1 MRRCHEPCPCPS
13 LPLRTGLA
21 QLQQQ
26 LQLQQQQL
34 QQQVIQSQ
42 AQPFGKLRQILWW
55 KKSCTAL
62 VGWNPFNDGIN
73 HLSAGAGSIHF
84 VSPNVPVLKS
94 IFGTVGFETP
104 YPTWWFLK
112 VGASPSHHGCFNTK
126 SWSIAWMILGYPH
139 GKSLGLIHW
148 VQLTWVGSVPTSVP
162 LSRRMW
168 WCHRHRHLCLQMH
181 PKCLGHAVCWWE
193 PGKVTHPNQGWFIPL
208 ISGCWWLISPE

>member
-1 MRRCHEPCPCPS
+1 MPWA
-13 LPLRTGLA
+13 LPLPLTSSEDWIGSVATAAAAATATVAAAGDPITGAAIWKAEANTVMEEILHH
-21 QLQQQ
+21 LGW
-26 LQLQQQQL
+26 LK
-34 QQQVIQSQ
+34 
-42 AQPFGKLRQILWW
+42 PFQWW
-55 KKSCTAL
+55 DKPPISWCR
-62 VGWNPFNDGIN
+62 I
-73 HLSAGAGSIHF
+73 SSIHF
-84 VSPNVPVLKS
+84 VSPNMPVLKS

-208 ISGCWWLISPE
+208 ISGCWWLISLE